1 MVIGPDD
8 RLGDVLARDQRA
20 LDVLVGASPELH
32 GLRNPVTR
40 KVMGRL
46 ATIRQIANMAGM
58 EPDILIRR
66 LNQALRDDTPR
77 GGRPVAAAP
86 VVHPD
91 RGKESMSI
99 DTSAAPAALARIPEE
114 LIHELDVRP
123 DLREGREPF
132 SRIMAA
138 RHEIPEGGALRL
150 RAIFEPVP
158 LYIVMAKQGFD
169 HWTERLADDDWI
181 VWFYPRPG
189 YDATPQPD
197 AAAAA
202 PVPTPSPPAADPA
215 ESIVVLDVR
224 GMEPPEPMVRTLA
237 ALESLPPEST
247 LLQINERV
255 PQFLLPKLAELGFSH
270 EVRIQEE
277 GVVRVFIRRAVVA

>member
-77 GGRPVAAAP
+77 GSRPVAAAP

-158 LYIVMAKQGFD
+158 LYVVMAKQGFD

-181 VWFYPRPG
+181 VWFYPRPS
-189 YDATPQPD
+189 YDEPGRPD
-197 AAAAA
+197 ASVAID
-202 PVPTPSPPAADPA
+202 PPPADTAVDA
-215 ESIVVLDVR
+215 GEAVVVLDVR
-224 GMEPPEPMVRTLA
+224 GLEPPEPMVRTLA
-237 ALESLPPEST
+237 ALETLPRDST

-255 PQFLLPKLAELGFSH
+255 PRFLLPKLAELGFSH
-270 EVRIQEE
+270 EVRVQEE
-277 GVVRVFIRRAVVA
+277 GVVRVFIRRTSAA

>member
-1 MVIGPDD
+1 MVIRPDD
-8 RLGDVLARDQRA
+8 RLADVLAKDQRA

-66 LNQALRDDTPR
+66 LNQALRDDASR
-77 GGRPVAAAP
+77 GGHSVAAAP
-86 VVHPD
+86 VVNPNP
-91 RGKESMSI
+91 RKEPMPT

-114 LIHELDVRP
+114 RVHELDVRP

-169 HWTERLADDDWI
+169 HWTERVADDDWI
-181 VWFYPRPG
+181 VWFYPRPS
-189 YDATPQPD
+189 YDEPPRRSAS
-197 AAAAA
+197 AAASA
-202 PVPTPSPPAADPA
+202 PPAETAADPA
-215 ESIVVLDVR
+215 ASIVVLDVR

-237 ALESLPPEST
+237 ALETLPLEST
-247 LLQINERV
+247 LLQVNERV

-270 EVRIQEE
+270 EVRVQEE
-277 GVVRVFIRRAVVA
+277 GVVRVFIRRTAST